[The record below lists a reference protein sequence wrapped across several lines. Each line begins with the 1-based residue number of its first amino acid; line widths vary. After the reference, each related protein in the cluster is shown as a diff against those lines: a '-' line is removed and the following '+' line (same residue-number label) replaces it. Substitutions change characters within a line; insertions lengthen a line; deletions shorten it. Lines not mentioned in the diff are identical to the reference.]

1 MDRTQARQIKGR
13 TLTSGFALSLLTMV
27 ALAFAVPAS
36 AATSP
41 PLGAAAN
48 FAVLGGTTVTNT
60 GPTVLNGDLGI
71 SPGTACTGFPAPC
84 TGGPG
89 VVNGTTHSADTAS
102 GQAQADLITA
112 YDNAAGQATT
122 TTTGTQLGGMTLG
135 PGVYAATPGAGF
147 LNITGNLT
155 LDGQGDPNAVFIFK
169 AASTLVTAAGPGA
182 SQVSLVNG
190 AQSCNVFWQ
199 VGSSATI
206 GTFSDFAGNVLA
218 LTGIQA
224 QTSAT
229 INGRLLARNAAVTLD
244 TNTVTAAQC
253 AAPVAGP
260 PPATTP
266 PTVTITNVPK
276 ACTRSNFKL
285 KVSVSDASGI
295 AHTDVFLDGK
305 RVKRSSKKSF
315 SVPLPAKSL
324 SSGTHRLRVVATD
337 KAGNSRVKKARFR
350 RCEPVSISFTG

>member
-1 MDRTQARQIKGR
+1 MA
-13 TLTSGFALSLLTMV
+13 SSCALSLLTMV
-27 ALAFAVPAS
+27 ATLAFAVPAG
-36 AATSP
+36 AATSV
-41 PLGAAAN
+41 PLGAAN
-48 FAVLGGTTVTNT
+48 GFGVLGGTTVTNT
-60 GPTVLNGDLGI
+60 GPTVVNGDLGI

-84 TGGPG
+84 TGGGPG
-89 VVNGTTHSADTAS
+89 VVNGTIHSADTTSA
-102 GQAQADLITA
+102 QAQADLITA
-112 YDNAAGQATT
+112 YNNAAGQATT

-135 PGVYAATPGAGF
+135 PGVYAATPGPGF
-147 LNITGNLT
+147 LNITGTLT
-155 LDGQGDPNAVFIFK
+155 LDGQGNPNAVFIFK

-182 SQVSLVNG
+182 SRVSLVNG

-218 LTGIQA
+218 LTDIEA

-244 TNTVTAAQC
+244 SDTITAAQC
-253 AAPVAGP
+253 AAPAAAAP
-260 PPATTP
+260 PTTPPTAP

-285 KVSVSDASGI
+285 KVKVSDAGGI
-295 AHTDVFLDGK
+295 DHTDVFLDGK

-315 SVPLPAKSL
+315 SVAIRAS
-324 SSGTHRLRVVATD
+324 RLTPRSHKIRVVATD
-337 KAGNSRVKKARFR
+337 NAGNSRTKKARFQ
-350 RCEPVSISFTG
+350 RCERLSISFTG

>member
-1 MDRTQARQIKGR
+1 MNLKKR
-13 TLTSGFALSLLTMV
+13 TLTSGFALSLLTTV
-27 ALAFAVPAS
+27 ALAFAVPAG

-48 FAVLGGTTVTNT
+48 FAVLGATTVTNT

-89 VVNGTTHSADTAS
+89 VVNGTIHSADGSSAA
-102 GQAQADLITA
+102 AQADLITA
-112 YDNAAGQATT
+112 YNNAAGQATT

-135 PGVYAATPGAGF
+135 PGVYAATPGPGF

-182 SQVSLVNG
+182 SQVSLING

-229 INGRLLARNAAVTLD
+229 INGRLLARTAAVTLD
-244 TNTVTAAQC
+244 TNTITAAPC
-253 AAPVAGP
+253 TTVPVAAPPTGT
-260 PPATTP
+260 ATTP
-266 PTVTITNVPK
+266 PSVTITNVPK

-285 KVSVSDASGI
+285 KVNVSDANGI
-295 AHTDVFLDGK
+295 AHTDVFLDGT

-337 KAGNSRVKKARFR
+337 KVGDSRVKKARFR

>member
-1 MDRTQARQIKGR
+1 MHPKQVRPKTGHASIGG
-13 TLTSGFALSLLTMV
+13 LGLVLLTLFSTL
-27 ALAFAVPAS
+27 ALAGTAG

-41 PLGAAAN
+41 PLGAAEN
-48 FAVLGGTTVTNT
+48 FGVLAGTTVTNT

-84 TGGPG
+84 TGGGPG
-89 VVNGTTHSADTAS
+89 VVNGTIHSADTTSA
-102 GQAQADLITA
+102 QAQLDLTAA
-112 YDNAAGQATT
+112 YDNAAGQAVT
-122 TTTGTQLGGMTLG
+122 TTTGTQLGGLTLT
-135 PGVYAATPGAGF
+135 PGVYAATPGPGF
-147 LNITGNLT
+147 LNITGTLT
-155 LDGQGDPNAVFIFK
+155 LDGQGNPNAVFIFQ

-182 SQVSLVNG
+182 SRVSLING

-218 LTGIQA
+218 LTSIGA

-229 INGRLLARNAAVTLD
+229 INGRLLARNGAVTLD
-244 TNTVTAAQC
+244 SDTITAARC
-253 AAPVAGP
+253 APD
-260 PPATTP
+260 TTP

-276 ACTRSNFKL
+276 ACTETNFKL
-285 KVSVSDASGI
+285 KVTVSDASGI

-315 SVPLPAKSL
+315 SVPLPAHKL
-324 SSGTHRLRVVATD
+324 SPGAHKLRVVATD
-337 KAGNSRVKKARFR
+337 KAGNSRTKKASFQ
-350 RCEPVSISFTG
+350 RCESRSISFTG

>member
-1 MDRTQARQIKGR
+1 M
-13 TLTSGFALSLLTMV
+13 SLLAMLACL
-27 ALAFAVPAS
+27 ALAPTAG

-41 PLGAAAN
+41 PLGAAEN
-48 FAVLGGTTVTNT
+48 FAVLGGATVTNT

-71 SPGTACTGFPAPC
+71 SPSPACTGFPAPC

-89 VVNGTTHSADTAS
+89 VVNGTIHSADTTAA
-102 GQAQADLITA
+102 QAQLDLTAA

-122 TTTGTQLGGMTLG
+122 TTTGSQLGGLVLG
-135 PGVYAATPGAGF
+135 PGVYAATPGPGF
-147 LNITGNLT
+147 LDITGTLT
-155 LDGQGDPNAVFIFK
+155 LDGQGNPNAVFIFK
-169 AASTLVTAAGPGA
+169 AASTLVTASGPGA
-182 SQVSLVNG
+182 SQVALING

-218 LTGIQA
+218 LTDIEA
-224 QTSAT
+224 LTSAT

-244 TNTVTAAQC
+244 SNTVTAARC
-253 AAPVAGP
+253 A
-260 PPATTP
+260 PAAADTTP

-285 KVSVSDASGI
+285 KVRVSDASGI
-295 AHTDVFLDGK
+295 RHTDVFLDGK

-324 SSGTHRLRVVATD
+324 SPGVHRLRVVATD
-337 KAGNSRVKKARFR
+337 KAGNSRTKKARFA
-350 RCEPVSISFTG
+350 RCEPVAVSFTG

>member
-1 MDRTQARQIKGR
+1 MGPNQVRQIKRRALAG
-13 TLTSGFALSLLTMV
+13 GCGLSLLTMV
-27 ALAFAVPAS
+27 ATLAFAAPAG

-89 VVNGTTHSADTAS
+89 VVNGTIHSADTAS

-112 YDNAAGQATT
+112 YDDAAGQATT

-135 PGVYAATPGAGF
+135 PGVYAATPGPGF

-182 SQVSLVNG
+182 SQVTLVNG

-218 LTGIQA
+218 LTDIEA

-244 TNTVTAAQC
+244 SNTVTAAAC
-253 AAPVAGP
+253 A
-260 PPATTP
+260 PAAADTTP

-276 ACTRSNFKL
+276 ACTQSNFKL
-285 KVSVSDASGI
+285 KVKVSDAGGI
-295 AHTDVFLDGK
+295 NHTDVFLDGK

-315 SVPLPAKSL
+315 SVPLPARSL
-324 SSGTHRLRVVATD
+324 SPGAHKLRVVATD
-337 KAGNSRVKKARFR
+337 KAGNSRTKKASFR
-350 RCEPVSISFTG
+350 RCEPVAISFTG

>member
-1 MDRTQARQIKGR
+1 MGPNQVRQIKR
-13 TLTSGFALSLLTMV
+13 RALTSGCVLSLLTML
-27 ALAFAVPAS
+27 ATLAFAVPAG
-36 AATSP
+36 AATSV
-41 PLGAAAN
+41 PLGAAN
-48 FAVLGGTTVTNT
+48 SFGVLAGTTVTNT
-60 GPTVLNGDLGI
+60 GPTIVNGDLGI

-84 TGGPG
+84 TGGGPG
-89 VVNGTTHSADTAS
+89 TVNGTIHSADTTSA
-102 GQAQADLITA
+102 QAQADLITA

-135 PGVYAATPGAGF
+135 PGVYAATPGPGF
-147 LNITGNLT
+147 LNITGTLT
-155 LDGQGDPNAVFIFK
+155 LDGQGNPNAVFIFK

-182 SQVSLVNG
+182 SRVSLVNG

-206 GTFSDFAGNVLA
+206 GTFSDFSGNVLA
-218 LTGIQA
+218 LTDIEA

-244 TNTVTAAQC
+244 SDTITAAQC
-253 AAPVAGP
+253 AAPAAAP
-260 PPATTP
+260 PTAPPA
-266 PTVTITNVPK
+266 VTITNVPK

-285 KVSVSDASGI
+285 KVKVSDASGI
-295 AHTDVFLDGK
+295 DHTDVFLDGK

-324 SSGTHRLRVVATD
+324 SPGTHRIRAVATD
-337 KAGNSRVKKARFR
+337 NAGNSRVKKASFQ
-350 RCEPVSISFTG
+350 RCEPVAISFTG

>member
-1 MDRTQARQIKGR
+1 LI
-13 TLTSGFALSLLTMV
+13 SGCALSLLAM
-27 ALAFAVPAS
+27 LASLVF
-36 AATSP
+36 AATAGAATPP
-41 PLGAAAN
+41 PLGAAEN
-48 FAVLGGTTVTNT
+48 FGVLAGTTVTNT

-71 SPGTACTGFPAPC
+71 SPGAACTGFPAPC
-84 TGGPG
+84 TGGGPG
-89 VVNGTTHSADTAS
+89 VVNGTIHSADPTAA
-102 GQAQADLITA
+102 QAQLDLTA
-112 YDNAAGQATT
+112 AYNNAAGQAVT

-135 PGVYAATPGAGF
+135 PGVYAATPGPGF
-147 LNITGNLT
+147 LNITGTLT
-155 LDGQGDPNAVFIFK
+155 LDGQGDPNAVFIFQ

-182 SQVSLVNG
+182 SRVALING

-218 LTGIQA
+218 LTAIAA

-229 INGRLLARNAAVTLD
+229 VNGRLLARNAAVTLD
-244 TNTVTAAQC
+244 SNTITAARC
-253 AAPVAGP
+253 A
-260 PPATTP
+260 PAAADTTP

-285 KVSVSDASGI
+285 RVSVSDAGGI

-324 SSGTHRLRVVATD
+324 SAGVHRLRVVATD
-337 KAGNSRVKKARFR
+337 KAGNTRTRKASFQ
-350 RCEPVSISFTG
+350 RCEPQAISFTG